1 MTPIPNPSEKFRSSD
16 AHLRLALTA
25 RFYTALLA
33 AALIRAAH
41 ALVALAGMTVA
52 VGADVDRVQVT
63 AVLRVV
69 MTAGR
74 NGTMNGLIF
83 HKEVPPISDNLSM
96 FARRVVCNVKRKI
109 YACGKRRSVL

>member
-1 MTPIPNPSEKFRSSD
+1 MTLIPNPSEEFRSSD
-16 AHLRLALTA
+16 AHLRLPLTA
-25 RFYTALLA
+25 RFYAALLA

-52 VGADVDRVQVT
+52 VGADVDRVQVA

-83 HKEVPPISDNLSM
+83 HKKSLHIRFGANSPG
-96 FARRVVCNVKRKI
+96 A
-109 YACGKRRSVL
+109 

>member
-1 MTPIPNPSEKFRSSD
+1 MTPIPNPFEEFRSSD
-16 AHLRLALTA
+16 ALLRLALTA
-25 RFYTALLA
+25 RFYAALLA

-83 HKEVPPISDNLSM
+83 HKKSLHIRFGANSPG
-96 FARRVVCNVKRKI
+96 A
-109 YACGKRRSVL
+109 